1 MGKRM
6 DAKSQAL
13 REQGSLN
20 PRPQSVTDPLFH
32 NSEFLDPRDLVQV
45 KYEMLR
51 RVQAEAHSVAQ
62 AAKAFGF
69 SRPTFYQISGGLSST
84 DGLPGLGTQAPGTQG
99 ARTSSSA
106 PVLGVYRSADGTD
119 DPAAAQLPNWRAA
132 SRKHW
137 GLSVHLT
144 QHRTGLGSGGQSK
157 GQ

>member
-69 SRPTFYQISGGLSST
+69 SRPTFYQTQAAFQNGGLPA
-84 DGLPGLGTQAPGTQG
+84 LVRKRPGP
-99 ARTSSSA
+99 RSA
-106 PVLGVYRSADGTD
+106 HKLSETVLRFIDQQMERGPALRSAD
-119 DPAAAQLPNWRAA
+119 LPRLVQE
-132 SRKHW
+132 RF
-137 GLSVHLT
+137 GLSVHLRSIERAL
-144 QHRTGLGSGGQSK
+144 QRRQKK